1 MPRVSD
7 DAVIIGIGETPV
19 GKLPG
24 LNSVQIQAMAV
35 HDALRSCG
43 LSIRDVD
50 GLINLDPYGIPN
62 SMFATTLGEYL
73 GLKPSFCATVD
84 VGGTVT
90 GMTMLQQAIWAI
102 NSGHCR
108 TAVCVYGE
116 NALTGKPPGAHG
128 YQLQNL
134 LGGEEWEEPFGLQGM
149 VSMYALLAQRYFHDY
164 GADES
169 DLGAI
174 AVSTREHALLN
185 PTAMMKKPMTLEN
198 HRESRMI
205 CSPLRLLDCSL
216 VADGGGALVLTGAA
230 NARRLGARMVRM
242 RSFAMRMTHNTV
254 AQMPDIEELGMRD
267 AGRDAY
273 EAAGIGPEDLD
284 MAQLHDAFTISA
296 LVTIDALG
304 FCEPGGAGDYIRTGA
319 TAPGGKCP
327 VNTHGGL
334 LSQAH
339 IGGMLHL
346 VEAVRQLRGEA
357 GRRQVPDARLAL
369 VSGNGGIFSICGVS
383 ILERV

>member
-1 MPRVSD
+1 MPRVTD
-7 DAVIIGIGETPV
+7 EAVIIGLGETPV

-50 GLINLDPYGIPN
+50 GLINLDPYSFPN
-62 SMFATTLGEYL
+62 SMFATTLAEYL
-73 GLKPSFCATVD
+73 GLKPSFCTTVD

-116 NALTGKPPGAHG
+116 NALTGRSPGAHG
-128 YQLQNL
+128 YMLKNL

-185 PTAMMKKPMTLEN
+185 PTAMMKKPMTLDD
-198 HRESRMI
+198 HRRSRMI

-230 NARRLGARMVRM
+230 NARRLGAPMVRM

-254 AQMPDIEELGMRD
+254 AQMPDIEDLGMRD

-284 MAQLHDAFTISA
+284 MAQLHDAFTISV

-369 VSGNGGIFSICGVS
+369 VSGNGGIFSLCGVS

>member
-1 MPRVSD
+1 MPRVTD
-7 DAVIIGIGETPV
+7 EAVIIGLGETPV

-50 GLINLDPYGIPN
+50 GLINLDPYSFPN
-62 SMFATTLGEYL
+62 SMFATTLAEYL
-73 GLKPSFCATVD
+73 GLKPSFCTTVD

-185 PTAMMKKPMTLEN
+185 PTAMMKKPMTLDN